1 MAKKVISLSVDEQV
15 YDDYK
20 SICERKGWIL
30 SRQFENFM
38 VDEIKKEGKQNGKSL
53 E

>member
-38 VDEIKKEGKQNGKSL
+38 RNELDKSNKKVIIND
-53 E
+53 